1 MQAQRAYVVSSLTLS
16 HLLSLLQGKQASFTN
31 FDPTGLLPA
40 CRDYWTYPG
49 SLTTPPLLECVI
61 WHVLKEP
68 ITVSPEQ
75 VGLQWMV
82 SVDVYWSH
90 IDCFCSALLVI
101 FEMAVYVTAE
111 RCRVLANITRQKYIY
126 VKWLSFSGRTLLL
139 CVEVVFTEFSVKYM
153 AVSHLGMVQGK
164 FGGGVCL
171 KI

>member
-1 MQAQRAYVVSSLTLS
+1 MPNSISAFFPNFPQETSLLQAQRVYVVSPLTVA

-75 VGLQWMV
+75 VGLQWMLPV
-82 SVDVYWSH
+82 NVYWSH
-90 IDCFCSALLVI
+90 IDCFSSALLVI
-101 FEMAVYVTAE
+101 FEVVDYVTAE
-111 RCRVLANITRQKYIY
+111 LCRVLASITCQKYIY
-126 VKWLSFSGRTLLL
+126 
-139 CVEVVFTEFSVKYM
+139 
-153 AVSHLGMVQGK
+153 
-164 FGGGVCL
+164 L
-171 KI
+171 K